1 MYNVL
6 ILWAPDTAE
15 NRKLVEAV
23 TRALEQPKVS
33 LLVKGAAE
41 ATIADVN
48 AADIIVF
55 GSQKTGAAEVP
66 AEYSEFL
73 RIFKGITL
81 AGRTAGFFSMGSE
94 KATARLRK
102 ALKETEILQSEEDP
116 LFADQKPGSSASVQE
131 WSQKLLAVHQEMQN
145 ARA

>member
-1 MYNVL
+1 MHKVL

-15 NRKLVEAV
+15 NRRLVEAV
-23 TRALEQPKVS
+23 ARALEQLKVS

-41 ATIADVN
+41 ATIVDVN

-55 GSQKTGAAEVP
+55 GAQKTGTADVP

-73 RIFKGITL
+73 RIFRGITL
-81 AGRTAGFFSMGSE
+81 AGRTAGFFSMGAE
-94 KATARLRK
+94 KATTRLRK
-102 ALKETEILQSEEDP
+102 ALKDTEISQSEDDP
-116 LFADQKPGSSASVQE
+116 LFADQKQGSSAFVME
-131 WSQKLLAVHQEMQN
+131 WSQKLFAVHQEMQN

>member
-1 MYNVL
+1 MHKVL
-6 ILWAPDTAE
+6 ILWAPETAE

-23 TRALEQPKVS
+23 ARALEQLKVS

-55 GSQKTGAAEVP
+55 GAQKTGTADVP

-73 RIFKGITL
+73 RIFKGVTL
-81 AGRTAGFFSMGSE
+81 AGRTAGFFSMGAE
-94 KATARLRK
+94 KATTRLRK
-102 ALKETEILQSEEDP
+102 ALKDTEISQFEDDP
-116 LFADQKPGSSASVQE
+116 LFADQKQGSSASVME
-131 WSQKLLAVHQEMQN
+131 WSQKLFAVHQEMQN

>member
-23 TRALEQPKVS
+23 SRALEQPKVS

-55 GSQKTGAAEVP
+55 GAQKTGAAEVP
-66 AEYSEFL
+66 AEYAEFL

-81 AGRTAGFFSMGSE
+81 AGRTAGFFSMGTE
-94 KATARLRK
+94 KATTRLRK
-102 ALKETEILQSEEDP
+102 ALKDTEILQSEEDP
-116 LFADQKPGSSASVQE
+116 LFADQKSGSSSSVTE
-131 WSQKLLAVHQEMQN
+131 WTQKLLSAHQEMQN

>member
-15 NRKLVEAV
+15 NRKLVETVA
-23 TRALEQPKVS
+23 RSLEQAKVS

-41 ATIADVN
+41 ATIADVS
-48 AADIIVF
+48 AADIVVF
-55 GSQKTGAAEVP
+55 GAQKTSTNDVP
-66 AEYSEFL
+66 AEFSEFL

-81 AGRTAGFFSMGSE
+81 AGRTAGFFSMGAE

-102 ALKETEILQSEEDP
+102 ALKDTEILQSDDDP
-116 LFADQKPGSSASVQE
+116 VFADQKQGTSISLAE
-131 WSQKLLAVHQEMQN
+131 WSQKLIAVHQEKQD

>member
-15 NRKLVEAV
+15 NRKLVDAV
-23 TRALEQPKVS
+23 ARALEQTKVS
-33 LLVKGAAE
+33 LLVKGAAD

-48 AADIIVF
+48 AADIIIF
-55 GSQKTGAAEVP
+55 GTQKINSSDVP
-66 AEYSEFL
+66 GEFSEFL

-81 AGRTAGFFSMGSE
+81 AGRTAGFFSMGAE

-102 ALKETEILQSEEDP
+102 ALKDTEISQSEEDP
-116 LFADQKPGSSASVQE
+116 LFADQKQGIPLSVQE
-131 WSQKLLAVHQEMQN
+131 WSQKLIAVHQERQN

>member
-23 TRALEQPKVS
+23 SRALEQPKVS

-48 AADIIVF
+48 AADVIVF
-55 GSQKTGAAEVP
+55 GAQKTGAAEVP

-81 AGRTAGFFSMGSE
+81 AGRTAGFFSMGTE
-94 KATARLRK
+94 KATTRLRK
-102 ALKETEILQSEEDP
+102 ALKDTEILQSEEDP
-116 LFADQKPGSSASVQE
+116 LFADQKPGSPASFTE
-131 WSQKLLAVHQEMQN
+131 WSQRLLSVHQEMQN

>member
-55 GSQKTGAAEVP
+55 GSQKTGAADIP

-81 AGRTAGFFSMGSE
+81 AGRTAGFFSMGAE
-94 KATARLRK
+94 KAAARLRK
-102 ALKETEILQSEEDP
+102 ALKDTEILQSEEDP
-116 LFADQKPGSSASVQE
+116 LFADQKPGSTASVME

>member
-15 NRKLVEAV
+15 NRKLVDSVA
-23 TRALEQPKVS
+23 RALEMSKVS
-33 LLVKGAAE
+33 LLVRGAAE

-48 AADIIVF
+48 AADIVIF
-55 GSQKTGAAEVP
+55 GAQKTHTTDAP
-66 AEYSEFL
+66 AEFSEFL

-81 AGRTAGFFSMGSE
+81 AGRTAGFFSMGAE

-102 ALKETEILQSEEDP
+102 ALKDTEISQSDDDP
-116 LFADQKPGSSASVQE
+116 LFNDQKQGAAP
-131 WSQKLLAVHQEMQN
+131 
-145 ARA
+145 

>member
-6 ILWAPDTAE
+6 ILWAPETAE
-15 NRKLVEAV
+15 NRQLVEAV
-23 TRALEQPKVS
+23 AGALEQLKVA
-33 LLVKGAAE
+33 LLGTGAAE
-41 ATIADVN
+41 ARIADVN

-55 GSQKTGAAEVP
+55 GTQKAGGSDVP
-66 AEYSEFL
+66 PEFADFV

-81 AGRTAGFFSMGSE
+81 AGRTAGFFSMGAE

-102 ALKETEILQSEEDP
+102 ILKDSEISQFEEDP
-116 LFADQKPGSSASVQE
+116 LFADQKPGTPASVLD
-131 WSQKLLAVHQEMQN
+131 WSQRLVAAHQEMRN